1 MTGVLKSESLC
12 TRILIEL
19 DKAYHQKQKNKPI
32 FSTSSMSLNQL
43 MDIFP
48 NVARSTMRGRLSELV
63 RAGKIRKSSLSFYT
77 ISLGVEK

>member
-12 TRILIEL
+12 TRIQNEL
-19 DKAYHQKQKNKPI
+19 TKAYP
-32 FSTSSMSLNQL
+32 SSMSLNQL

-48 NVARSTMRGRLSELV
+48 NVARATMRGRLSELV
-63 RAGKIRKSSLSFYT
+63 RAGKIRKSRLSRYT